1 MESSWLRFSPLFGG
15 LMIMNRQEIRKL
27 SAHFLPRN
35 EAVEIRYHLTGQI
48 RGLLKV
54 FELTVEA
61 GKIERVK
68 VVNAIDR
75 IIERESSPL
84 KTYET
89 TGITAP
95 RQHTAEEVGFLK
107 ALQEARVAFGK
118 PVGD

>member
-27 SAHFLPRN
+27 SAHFLPRDQ
-35 EAVEIRYHLTGQI
+35 AVKVDEQLAGQI

-54 FELTVEA
+54 LDLTVKA
-61 GKIERVK
+61 AKIDTSD
-68 VVNAIDR
+68 VVDAIDR